1 MRKKWLVAMLTASL
15 VLQNSGGAAYAF
27 DMIRETADDSI
38 IVAENA
44 TVEDASENMTEDEER
59 IPEEELILHDHEDE
73 YQVDSIVTSNV
84 LADCGE
90 MESSYVSPYITSVKD
105 QNPYGTCWAHAYC
118 AVAEANMYK
127 KGLADSN
134 INLSEYQL
142 AYFMYHPVDD
152 PLGGLTGDSFTW
164 KTSYN
169 PSYLD
174 VGGNQQLATYK
185 VANWVGL
192 ADEST
197 APYSTVV
204 DNSDATL
211 PDSYAYEK
219 DAAHLENSYWIS
231 MKDRD
236 LVKAAIKQYGAA
248 AVSYYHSAS
257 YINVSNYWYTS
268 EPVAIYCPATVTK
281 STNHAIT
288 VVGWDDNYSKDNF
301 GTYKPES
308 DGAWYCK
315 NSWGSDFSKDG
326 YFWLSYEDGPSYNGN
341 AYFYDMG
348 PADNYQYNY
357 QYDGACGGTRY
368 SYVKE
373 ANVYTVTSN
382 QILKAV
388 GFFTY
393 NSQYKCKIEI
403 YKDCG
408 TTDPTGTLVASQQ
421 ADQLYAGFHTVVL
434 DTPVSLSK
442 DERFSVVITQTT
454 ASGGNPQIAVDS
466 SYDGNSWCTMVSS
479 AESGQSYLGTNTGYW
494 LDISQSDENCKI
506 KAYTDDAEEEGDV
519 KVSSITVSPS
529 TASLYIGDKKQ
540 LSATVLPNNATDKS
554 VTWTS
559 SNKKAATVDS
569 KGCVTAVGVG
579 TATITCTAKDG
590 SLKKAT
596 CNITVSDIKV
606 SSITVSPS
614 TASLHIGDKK
624 QLSATVLPN
633 NATDKSVTWTSS
645 NKKAA
650 TVDSS
655 GYVTA
660 VGIGTATITCTANDG
675 SLKKATC
682 NITVSDVKV
691 SSITVSPSTASL
703 HIGDK
708 KQLSAT
714 VLPNNATDKSVTW
727 TSSNKKAATVDSSG
741 YVTAVGI
748 GTATI
753 TCTANDG
760 SLKKATCNITVSDVK
775 VSSIT
780 VSPSTASLHIGDKKQ
795 LSATVLPNNA
805 TDKSVTWTS
814 SNKKAAT
821 VDSKG
826 CVTAVGVG
834 TATITCTAKDGSLK
848 KATCKITVS
857 YTQTQAFCERLY
869 SKCLGRTPDASGI
882 AYWDKLLTSKQ
893 TTGASVGYGFVFSD
907 EYKAKKTTDK
917 DYVRMLYIVFMD
929 RTADTAGLNY
939 WMDFLNQGLSREYVY
954 KGFAESTEFT
964 NICKSY
970 GIERGTVKLT
980 QARDQNVNLTKFI
993 NRIYVKAMG
1002 RTGDEAGLNY
1012 WCAQIQNK
1020 KTTPVKVAKS
1030 FIFSKEFTDKK
1041 LSDTEYVK
1049 VLYRTFMGREYDTAG
1064 LNYWLNN
1071 MKKGMTREQVLDN
1084 FANCPEFKKIVAGF
1098 GL

>member
-596 CNITVSDIKV
+596 C
-606 SSITVSPS
+606 
-614 TASLHIGDKK
+614 
-624 QLSATVLPN
+624 
-633 NATDKSVTWTSS
+633 
-645 NKKAA
+645 
-650 TVDSS
+650 
-655 GYVTA
+655 
-660 VGIGTATITCTANDG
+660 
-675 SLKKATC
+675 
-682 NITVSDVKV
+682 
-691 SSITVSPSTASL
+691 
-703 HIGDK
+703 
-708 KQLSAT
+708 
-714 VLPNNATDKSVTW
+714 
-727 TSSNKKAATVDSSG
+727 
-741 YVTAVGI
+741 
-748 GTATI
+748 
-753 TCTANDG
+753 
-760 SLKKATCNITVSDVK
+760 
-775 VSSIT
+775 
-780 VSPSTASLHIGDKKQ
+780 
-795 LSATVLPNNA
+795 
-805 TDKSVTWTS
+805 
-814 SNKKAAT
+814 
-821 VDSKG
+821 
-826 CVTAVGVG
+826 
-834 TATITCTAKDGSLK
+834 
-848 KATCKITVS
+848 KITVS